1 MSPETIATI
10 GAVSNIA
17 TTAGVIVGLTGLLF
31 VWLQIRH
38 GVLARETSVCLG
50 LAQFSSSTEFSH
62 ALMTVLN
69 ADTKTNAASID
80 TKTAIQVCVFFEL
93 VGSIVNHGY
102 MSTKLIQ
109 EFYGTVIS
117 DAHNRLKGFIDEY
130 RKQTQR
136 SEFCVNFEKLANTIA
151 KN

>member
-17 TTAGVIVGLTGLLF
+17 TTVGVVAGLLGLLV
-31 VWLQIRH
+31 VWLQIRQS
-38 GVLARETSVCLG
+38 VLAREVSVCLG
-50 LAQFSSSTEFSH
+50 LAQFSNSAEFSQ

-69 ADTKTNAASID
+69 ANADSVASID
-80 TKTAIQVCVFFEL
+80 QKSAIQVCVFFEL

-102 MSTKLIQ
+102 MSTTLIQ

-117 DAHNRLKGFIDEY
+117 DSHTLLKTFIDGY
-130 RKQTQR
+130 RVQMRRPQ
-136 SEFCVNFEKLANTIA
+136 FCVNFETLANTLA
-151 KN
+151 KK